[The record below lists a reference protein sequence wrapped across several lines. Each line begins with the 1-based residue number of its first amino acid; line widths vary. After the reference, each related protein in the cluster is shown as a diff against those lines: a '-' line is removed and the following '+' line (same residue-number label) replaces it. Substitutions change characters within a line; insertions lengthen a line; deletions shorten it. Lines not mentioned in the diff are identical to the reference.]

1 MQYYFVEKDQWQ
13 GEHVTITGDDYHHL
27 VNVMRKKVDDQ
38 VICSHPDGKQA
49 ICQITA
55 VDEHVTL
62 RIVDYLDA
70 QTELPIDVTIV
81 QGLPKGDKLDCIVQ
95 KATELGARSFV
106 PFNAVRSIVKWDQ
119 KKEGKKLARLQKIV
133 KEASEQSHR
142 QILPEIHSV
151 QTLMNIVELSQGYD
165 HLFMAYEETA
175 RELQSNKLSHHFE
188 KIQPGDRV
196 LIVIGPEGGL
206 DEKEVH
212 ALYEAQ
218 FQAIRLGP
226 RILRTETAPLY
237 LLSALSYYF
246 EETE

>member
-13 GEHVTITGDDYHHL
+13 DGHVTITGDDYHHL

-70 QTELPIDVTIV
+70 QTELPIDVSIV
-81 QGLPKGDKLDCIVQ
+81 QGLPKGDKLDWIVQ

-106 PFNAVRSIVKWDQ
+106 PFNAVRSIVKWDK

-175 RELQSNKLSHHFE
+175 RELQSNKLSHHFN

-206 DEKEVH
+206 DENEVH

>member
-1 MQYYFVEKDQWQ
+1 MQYYFVDKEQWQ
-13 GEHVTITGDDYHHL
+13 DEQVTITGDDYHHM
-27 VNVMRKKVDDQ
+27 VHVMRKKKDDQ
-38 VICSHPDGKQA
+38 VICSHPDGRQA
-49 ICQITA
+49 ICDIIAIDDQ
-55 VDEHVTL
+55 VTL
-62 RIVDYLDA
+62 RVVDFLDA
-70 QTELPIDVTIV
+70 ETELPIDVTIV
-81 QGLPKGDKLDCIVQ
+81 QGLPKGDKMDWIVQ

-106 PFNAVRSIVKWDQ
+106 PFNALRSIVKWDK
-119 KKEGKKLARLQKIV
+119 KKEGKKLDRLRKIV

-142 QILPEIHSV
+142 QILPEIYSV
-151 QTLMNIVELSQGYD
+151 QTLANVVELSQGYD

-175 RELQSNKLSHHFE
+175 REVASAKLSHHF
-188 KIQPGDRV
+188 KRIQPGNRV

-206 DEKEVH
+206 DEKEVR
-212 ALYEAQ
+212 AFFDAD

>member
-1 MQYYFVEKDQWQ
+1 MQYYFVDKDQWQ
-13 GEHVTITGDDYHHL
+13 DEQVTITGDDYHHI

-38 VICSHPDGKQA
+38 VICSHPDERQA

-55 VDEHVTL
+55 IEDAVTL
-62 RIVDYLDA
+62 RIIDYLDA
-70 QTELPIDVTIV
+70 ATELPIDVTIV
-81 QGLPKGDKLDCIVQ
+81 QGLPKGDKLDWIVQ

-106 PFNAVRSIVKWDQ
+106 PFNAVRSIVKWDK
-119 KKEGKKLARLQKIV
+119 KKEGKKLERLRKIV

-142 QILPEIHSV
+142 QILPEIYSV
-151 QTLMNIVELSQGYD
+151 QTLSNIVELSQGYD

-175 RELQSNKLSHHFE
+175 RELRSSKLSYHFKE
-188 KIQPGDRV
+188 IQPGERV

-212 ALYEAQ
+212 AFYDAN

-237 LLSALSYYF
+237 LLAALSYYF

>member
-1 MQYYFVEKDQWQ
+1 MQYYFVDKNQWQ
-13 GEHVTITGDDYHHL
+13 GDQVTITGDDYHHI
-27 VNVMRKKVDDQ
+27 VNVMRKKVDDH
-38 VICSHPDGKQA
+38 VICSHPEGKQA

-55 VDEHVTL
+55 VDDDVTL
-62 RIVDYLDA
+62 RIIDYLDA
-70 QTELPIDVTIV
+70 TTELPIDVTIV
-81 QGLPKGDKLDCIVQ
+81 QGLPKGDKLDWIVQ

-106 PFNAVRSIVKWDQ
+106 PFNAVRSIVKWDK
-119 KKEGKKLARLQKIV
+119 KKEGKKLDRLRKIV

-151 QTLMNIVELSQGYD
+151 QTLANVVELSQGYD
-165 HLFMAYEETA
+165 HLFMAYEETT
-175 RELQSNKLSHHFE
+175 RELASAKLSHRF
-188 KIQPGDRV
+188 KRIQPGDRV

-206 DEKEVH
+206 DEKEVR
-212 ALYEAQ
+212 AFYEAN
-218 FQAIRLGP
+218 FQAIRIGP